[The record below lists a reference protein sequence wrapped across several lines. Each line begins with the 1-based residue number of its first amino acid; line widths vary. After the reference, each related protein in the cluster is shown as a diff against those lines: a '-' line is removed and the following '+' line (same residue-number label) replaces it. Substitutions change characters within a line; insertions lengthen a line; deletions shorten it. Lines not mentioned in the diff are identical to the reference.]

1 MININFAKIAQI
13 GIKKEVIDEY
23 KQEQSERER
32 QRKRIWSNEDIQK
45 FYNAY
50 RTGTGGEIVIIIL
63 FMIETGVRA
72 GEFVALTN
80 GDVDLEKRSL
90 LVEKARSV
98 RFKNIDIPEEGIEY
112 YTKVTKNAE
121 ARTIY
126 LTDLALELVN
136 VMQEQTRSKCKNN
149 PENLL
154 YPQFRTGRK
163 RTNASMEICLK
174 DLCNKLGIDRDV
186 RLSPTGQ
193 KIGLSLHTCR
203 HTYDSIANTA
213 KGANPIA
220 TALSMGHKSINVENV
235 YTHLTENARKE
246 IKTASSEVLG
256 IQKDE
261 SSGLTEDE
269 EKMLYILLEKKFKK

>member
-1 MININFAKIAQI
+1 
-13 GIKKEVIDEY
+13 
-23 KQEQSERER
+23 
-32 QRKRIWSNEDIQK
+32 
-45 FYNAY
+45 
-50 RTGTGGEIVIIIL
+50 
-63 FMIETGVRA
+63 
-72 GEFVALTN
+72 
-80 GDVDLEKRSL
+80 
-90 LVEKARSV
+90 
-98 RFKNIDIPEEGIEY
+98 
-112 YTKVTKNAE
+112 
-121 ARTIY
+121 
-126 LTDLALELVN
+126 
-136 VMQEQTRSKCKNN
+136 MQEQTRSKCKNN
-149 PENLL
+149 SENLL
-154 YPQFRTGRK
+154 YPQFRTGKK

-174 DLCNKLGIDRDV
+174 DLCNKLGIDRDI